1 MKKIIALDGPA
12 GAGKSTIAKMLA
24 TKLGY
29 IYIDTGAMYRAVA
42 WLALQCGIA
51 VDDEDGLTALAA
63 AADID
68 MQTVNGE
75 NIILI
80 DGRDITAEIRTP
92 EVSAAASPVS
102 AAAGVRTCLVEQQ
115 RRLAA
120 RGNVVLDG
128 RDIGTVVLPDADCK
142 IFLTAS
148 LDERAERRR
157 REFVA
162 KGIDMTFEQVRSD
175 IAERDYRDSHR
186 ANSPLRQANDAVL
199 LDSTGMS
206 IEEVLQKTLEL
217 AEA

>member
-1 MKKIIALDGPA
+1 MKKIIAIDGPA
-12 GAGKSTIAKMLA
+12 GAGKSTIAKSLA
-24 TKLGY
+24 ARLGY

-42 WLALQCGIA
+42 WLALQKGVA
-51 VDDEDGLTALAA
+51 VDDEAGLTALAA
-63 AADID
+63 GAEID
-68 MQTVNGE
+68 MRVVDGE
-75 NIILI
+75 NIILL
-80 DGRDITAEIRTP
+80 DGRDISREIRSP

-102 AAAGVRTCLVEQQ
+102 AAAGVRSYLVDQQ

-120 RGNVVLDG
+120 RGSVVLDG

-148 LDERAERRR
+148 LEERAERRW
-157 REFVA
+157 REFAA
-162 KGIDMTFEQVRSD
+162 KGLDIDIEQVRRD

-186 ANSPLRQANDAVL
+186 ANSPLCQADDAVL

-206 IEEVLQKTLEL
+206 IDEVLQKTLEL

>member
-1 MKKIIALDGPA
+1 MKKIIAIDGPA
-12 GAGKSTIAKMLA
+12 GAGKSTIAKGLA
-24 TKLGY
+24 ARLGY
-29 IYIDTGAMYRAVA
+29 IYIDTGAMYRAIA
-42 WLALQCGIA
+42 WLALQKGIA
-51 VDDEDGLTALAA
+51 IDDEAELTDLAA
-63 AADID
+63 GAEID
-68 MQTVNGE
+68 MRIENGE
-75 NIILI
+75 NIILLN
-80 DGRDITAEIRTP
+80 GRDISSEIRLP

-102 AAAGVRTCLVEQQ
+102 AVAGVREYLVEQQ

-148 LDERAERRR
+148 LDERTDRRW
-157 REFVA
+157 REFQA
-162 KGIDMTFEQVRSD
+162 KGLDITPEQVRSD

-186 ANSPLRQANDAVL
+186 ANSPLRQAEDAVL

-206 IEEVLQKTLEL
+206 IEDVLKKTLEL

>member
-1 MKKIIALDGPA
+1 MKKIIAIDGPA
-12 GAGKSTIAKMLA
+12 GAGKSTIAKSLA
-24 TKLGY
+24 ARLGY

-42 WLALQCGIA
+42 WLALQKGVA
-51 VDDEDGLTALAA
+51 VDDEAGLTALAA
-63 AADID
+63 GAEID
-68 MQTVNGE
+68 MRVVDGE
-75 NIILI
+75 NIILL
-80 DGRDITAEIRTP
+80 DGRDISREIRSP

-102 AAAGVRTCLVEQQ
+102 VAAGVRSYLVDQQ

-148 LDERAERRR
+148 LEERAERRW
-157 REFVA
+157 REFDA
-162 KGIDMTFEQVRSD
+162 KGLDIDIEQVRRD

-186 ANSPLRQANDAVL
+186 ANSPLCQADDAVL

-206 IEEVLQKTLEL
+206 IDEVLQKTLEL

>member
-1 MKKIIALDGPA
+1 MKKIIAIDGPA
-12 GAGKSTIAKMLA
+12 GAGKSTIAKSLA
-24 TKLGY
+24 ARLGY

-42 WLALQCGIA
+42 WLALQKGVA
-51 VDDEDGLTALAA
+51 VDDEAGLTALAA
-63 AADID
+63 GAEID
-68 MQTVNGE
+68 MRVVDGE
-75 NIILI
+75 NIILL
-80 DGRDITAEIRTP
+80 DGRDISREIRSP

-102 AAAGVRTCLVEQQ
+102 AAAGVRSYLVDQQ

-148 LDERAERRR
+148 LEERAERRW
-157 REFVA
+157 REFAA
-162 KGIDMTFEQVRSD
+162 KGLDIDIEQVRRD

-186 ANSPLRQANDAVL
+186 ANSPLCQADDAVL

-206 IEEVLQKTLEL
+206 IDEVLQKTLEL